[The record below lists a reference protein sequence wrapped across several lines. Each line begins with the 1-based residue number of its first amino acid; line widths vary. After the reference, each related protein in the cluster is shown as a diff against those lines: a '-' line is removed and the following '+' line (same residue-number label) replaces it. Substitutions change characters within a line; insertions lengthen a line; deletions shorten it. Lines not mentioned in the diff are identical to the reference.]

1 MLNTPVQARVS
12 EFAGDVCRGLSATPK
27 ELPAKYFYDEVG
39 SALYE
44 AITYLPEYGLTNA
57 DIRLL
62 EKHARHAASR
72 MAPGFAVVELGS
84 GSGRKT
90 RPVLEAAWRSGRMVR
105 YFPIDL
111 SASALE
117 NCRLTL
123 GDLACVEPVL
133 APFLDG
139 LERVR
144 EEHRE
149 PHLVLFVGSSIGNF
163 NPEDACEFLT
173 RVRATL
179 NDSDALLL
187 GVDLVKDERLLV
199 QAYDDPAGVTAAF
212 NLNLLARIN
221 RELGGNFDPR
231 SFSHE
236 ARYCD
241 DPPRVEMHLRATRAC
256 EVQVEAAGI
265 TCRFEKGETILTEKS
280 HKYTESM
287 LDALVT
293 EAGFSAEAR
302 WIDDQWPFAEL
313 FLRPA

>member
-1 MLNTPVQARVS
+1 MS
-12 EFAGDVCRGLSATPK
+12 EFADDIRRGLSATPK
-27 ELPAKYFYDEVG
+27 ELPAKYFYDAVG
-39 SALYE
+39 SAIYE

-62 EKHARHAASR
+62 EKHARDAASR
-72 MAPGFAVVELGS
+72 MAEGFAVAELGS

-90 RPVLEAAWRSGRMVR
+90 RPVLEAAMRRVR

-117 NCRLTL
+117 HCRVTL
-123 GDLACVEPVL
+123 GDVACVEPVL
-133 APFLDG
+133 DSFLDG

-149 PHLVLFVGSSIGNF
+149 PLLVLFVGSSIGNF

-173 RVRATL
+173 AVRATL

-187 GVDLVKDERLLV
+187 GVDLAKDERLVL

-221 RELGGNFDPR
+221 RELEGNFDLR
-231 SFSHE
+231 AFEHE

-241 DPPRVEMHLRATRAC
+241 GPPRIEMHLRAARAC
-256 EVQVEAAGI
+256 EAQAAGA
-265 TCRFEKGETILTEKS
+265 TFRFEKGETILTEKS
-280 HKYTESM
+280 HKYTEAM
-287 LDALVT
+287 LGTLVT
-293 EAGFSAEAR
+293 KAGFCAEAG
-302 WIDDQWPFAEL
+302 WIDEEWPFAEL

>member
-1 MLNTPVQARVS
+1 MS
-12 EFAGDVCRGLSATPK
+12 EFAADVRRGLSATPK
-27 ELPAKYFYDEVG
+27 ELPPKYFYDGVG

-62 EKHARHAASR
+62 ETHARDVASR
-72 MAPGFAVVELGS
+72 MPADFAVAELGS

-90 RPVLEAAWRSGRMVR
+90 RPILEAARRSGGKVR

-117 NCRLTL
+117 NCGVTL
-123 GDLACVEPVL
+123 ADVACVEPVL

-149 PHLVLFVGSSIGNF
+149 PLLVLFVGSSIGNF
-163 NPEDACEFLT
+163 TPGDAREFLT
-173 RVRATL
+173 AIRATL
-179 NDSDALLL
+179 NAGDALLL

-199 QAYDDPAGVTAAF
+199 EAYDDPAGVTAAF

-221 RELGGNFDPR
+221 RELGGNFHLPL
-231 SFSHE
+231 FAHE
-236 ARYCD
+236 ARYGEN
-241 DPPRVEMHLRATRAC
+241 PPRIEMHLRATRAC
-256 EVQVEAAGI
+256 EVQVEAAGL
-265 TCRFEKGETILTEKS
+265 TCRFEEGETILTEKS

-293 EAGFSAEAR
+293 SAGFSVEAC
-302 WIDDQWPFAEL
+302 WTDEQWPFAEL

>member
-1 MLNTPVQARVS
+1 MPTG
-12 EFAGDVCRGLSATPK
+12 FAEDVRRGLSATPK
-27 ELPAKYFYDEVG
+27 ELPPKYFYDEVG

-44 AITYLPEYGLTNA
+44 AITHLPEYGLTNA

-62 EKHARHAASR
+62 EKHARDAASR
-72 MAPGFAVVELGS
+72 MPAGFAVAELGS

-90 RPVLEAAWRSGRMVR
+90 RPVLEAARRNGRMVR

-117 NCRLTL
+117 SCRVTL
-123 GDLACVEPVL
+123 GDVACVEPVL
-133 APFLDG
+133 AAFLDG

-149 PHLVLFVGSSIGNF
+149 PLLVLFAGSSIGNF
-163 NPEDACEFLT
+163 NPEEAREFLAA
-173 RVRATL
+173 VRGTL
-179 NDSDALLL
+179 DAGDALLL
-187 GVDLVKDERLLV
+187 GVDLVKEERLLV

-221 RELGGNFDPR
+221 RELGGDFDLR
-231 SFSHE
+231 AFAHE
-236 ARYCD
+236 ARYRN
-241 DPPRVEMHLRATRAC
+241 DPPRIEMHLRARHDC
-256 EVQVEAAGI
+256 EVQAAGI

-287 LDALVT
+287 LDALVSG
-293 EAGFSAEAR
+293 AGFSAGAR
-302 WIDDQWPFAEL
+302 WIDSEWPFAEL
-313 FLRPA
+313 FLRPAQK